1 MIHVV
6 GHRTQQKGNEVRTIM
21 HLNHIDYWCNLCWW
35 IWKGCDLLRN
45 SKCVIT
51 SLMEPHTL
59 SKATRERSMQVMSP
73 PEAPAHVA
81 SCRTWPQGSATHQP
95 TTYTQISKWQ
105 RVPHEW
111 YQESVVDAASRT
123 CIKWAS
129 SKSSN
134 HLQRE
139 LCHVNEYHGSKMTTW
154 VEAQARVK
162 APLLRPCCDKES
174 DGEFGAQAKAFG

>member
-1 MIHVV
+1 MNLK
-6 GHRTQQKGNEVRTIM
+6 RLRLARKFKVR
-21 HLNHIDYWCNLCWW
+21 HNKLD
-35 IWKGCDLLRN
+35 GR
-45 SKCVIT
+45 
-51 SLMEPHTL
+51 PHTL
-59 SKATRERSMQVMSP
+59 SKATRERSMQVMP
-73 PEAPAHVA
+73 PPAKPEVPAHVA

-95 TTYTQISKWQ
+95 TTYAQISKWQ

-139 LCHVNEYHGSKMTTW
+139 LCHVTEYHVSKMTMW
-154 VEAQARVK
+154 VEARARVK
-162 APLLRPCCDKES
+162 APLFWPCCDKKS
-174 DGEFGAQAKAFG
+174 DGKLGAQAKVFG